1 MPTQSPEEAA
11 RIRLVSRKNF
21 IAMISKG
28 EIGRCIVRE
37 GDQIVALG
45 EKKNGA
51 LVALRR
57 TYGGPVT
64 WQTSDRPLKT
74 LQGMG
79 CTEVVVRQDF
89 TEISFFD

>member
-1 MPTQSPEEAA
+1 MPIQPSETE
-11 RIRLVSRKNF
+11 RVRLVSRKNF
-21 IAMISKG
+21 VAMISKG
-28 EIGRCIVRE
+28 EIIRCIVRE
-37 GDQIVALG
+37 GVSIVALG

-57 TYGGPVT
+57 TYGGPST

-79 CTEVVVRQDF
+79 CTEVVVRQDYSNI
-89 TEISFFD
+89 EFFD